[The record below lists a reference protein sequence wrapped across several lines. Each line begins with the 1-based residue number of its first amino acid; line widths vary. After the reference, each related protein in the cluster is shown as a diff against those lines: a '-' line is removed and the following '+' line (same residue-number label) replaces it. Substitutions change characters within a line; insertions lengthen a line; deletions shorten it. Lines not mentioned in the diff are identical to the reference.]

1 MYLGLTNRTT
11 TQLLRAT
18 TKGSLTR
25 RTTSAKS
32 ALASSMGRDL
42 SETYGRGRGKI
53 FVNNCLLMAMKRTLT
68 PTTILCLRTI
78 QPTKNTSS
86 RRARHTITSLIQE
99 CEEQKRRSSHW
110 QSKLDPFE
118 YKIAHFFLLDKLDY
132 LLVVQHIRG
141 SARYGEFKYE
151 ILTVCYSLQIHEL
164 QEKVA
169 H

>member
-1 MYLGLTNRTT
+1 MYLGLTSRTT

-78 QPTKNTSS
+78 
-86 RRARHTITSLIQE
+86 
-99 CEEQKRRSSHW
+99 
-110 QSKLDPFE
+110 
-118 YKIAHFFLLDKLDY
+118 
-132 LLVVQHIRG
+132 
-141 SARYGEFKYE
+141 
-151 ILTVCYSLQIHEL
+151 
-164 QEKVA
+164 
-169 H
+169 